1 MDIQTLLI
9 VILAALVVLLTVLLV
24 SRNRTGDSPRT
35 SAPDESFFAL
45 TSLLQASAADGSI
58 ARVAG
63 AVSDLLKGPL
73 GCDRILFLR
82 KQRGFL
88 ELNFYHALRGFKRN
102 QFRVRYSDELSAWV
116 RQEYAPRASAEMAQF
131 LPPITAQALQQFEL
145 ETFFPVFWRDN
156 LYGIYFISRPRHP
169 QAAEALSVLAH
180 MLSSAYHVKW
190 HEARYDRLARKASL
204 APPTP
209 ATADQSDTPLQRRV
223 LKLVRHRN
231 SETLVPKLIDTIQE
245 EIGVRRLAY
254 LYEQRV
260 GDDTLALHVTGGISI
275 PGLENRSIFLQL
287 VGRLDPHVPYDI
299 EQLETSVPEAA
310 DWLRELRTRGVRQLS
325 RFEVRN
331 GRHGLL
337 MLWRTL
343 ASERLFEHLQ
353 RLQPAVTELVHNAE
367 VHEKY
372 EELSYTDALTGLANQ
387 RYFRKRLDE
396 EISRARRYQRSL
408 ALIIFDLDGLKAIN
422 DQHGHQ
428 AGDEVLRQMG
438 CILKHCIRAIDIVS
452 RYGGDEFCVIMPEA
466 DYATCRQLMQRLQET
481 IGREKFV
488 VENLVEPI
496 SCTIS
501 QGAALFPIHADNQT
515 DLIFHAD
522 MALLKAKASGRNH
535 FLIHREPVAPSQP

>member
-1 MDIQTLLI
+1 MDVQTLLI
-9 VILAALVVLLTVLLV
+9 IILAAMVVLLAVLLL
-24 SRNRTGDSPRT
+24 SRIRAGRSPRT
-35 SAPDESFFAL
+35 SSSDESLFAL
-45 TSLLQASAADGSI
+45 TGLLQASVADGSI

-82 KQRGFL
+82 KQRGYL
-88 ELNFYHALRGFKRN
+88 ELNYYHELRGFKRS
-102 QFRVRYSDELSAWV
+102 QFRMRFTEDFSTFLRLD
-116 RQEYAPRASAEMAQF
+116 YAPRPTSDLEPYIAPSNV
-131 LPPITAQALQQFEL
+131 QALHQFDL
-145 ETFFPVFWRDN
+145 ATFFPVFWRDN
-156 LYGIYFISRPRHP
+156 LYGLYFVSGPRNH
-169 QAAEALSVLAH
+169 QAIEALAILAH
-180 MLSSAYHVKW
+180 TLSSAYHVKW
-190 HEARYDRLARKASL
+190 HEARYERLARKVTGAQPPVPNK
-204 APPTP
+204 APTE
-209 ATADQSDTPLQRRV
+209 SSLQRRV

-254 LYEQRV
+254 IYEPRSR
-260 GDDTLALHVTGGISI
+260 DEELTLHVSGGISI
-275 PGLENRSIFLQL
+275 PNLADRSAFLTL
-287 VGRLDPHVPYDI
+287 VGRLDPNTPYSLEQI
-299 EQLETSVPEAA
+299 ETTSPDAVQ
-310 DWLRELRTRGVRQLS
+310 WLQELRSRGVRQLS

-331 GRHGLL
+331 GRHGLML
-337 MLWRTL
+337 LWRTL
-343 ASERLFEHLQ
+343 ESEKLSEHLQ
-353 RLQPAVTELVHNAE
+353 RLQPTVTELVRNAE

-422 DQHGHQ
+422 DKHGHL

-438 CILKHCIRAIDIVS
+438 SILKHCIRAIDIVS

-466 DYATCRQLMQRLQET
+466 DHATCLQLMHRLQET
-481 IGREKFV
+481 IGQATFEVAKAA
-488 VENLVEPI
+488 ESL

-501 QGAALFPIHADNQT
+501 QGAALFPDHADNQT

-535 FLIHREPVAPSQP
+535 FLIHTEPVAPEQP

>member
-1 MDIQTLLI
+1 MDLQTLLI
-9 VILAALVVLLTVLLV
+9 GILAALVVLLTVLLV
-24 SRNRTGDSPRT
+24 SRQRTGKSPRT
-35 SAPDESFFAL
+35 PAPDESLFAL

-88 ELNFYHALRGFKRN
+88 ELNYYHALRGFKRT
-102 QFRVRYSDELSAWV
+102 QFRIRFTDELSAFV
-116 RQEYAPRASAEMAQF
+116 RQDYAPRKASELTPF
-131 LPPITAQALQQFEL
+131 ILPSTTQALAQFEL

-156 LYGIYFISRPRHP
+156 LYGLYFVSRPKNG
-169 QAAEALSVLAH
+169 QAQEALSILAH
-180 MLSSAYHVKW
+180 TLSSAYHVKW
-190 HEARYDRLARKASL
+190 HEARYDRLAKKLAQ
-204 APPTP
+204 APPAPP
-209 ATADQSDTPLQRRV
+209 ATVPTDTPLQRRV

-254 LYEQRV
+254 LYEPRT
-260 GDDTLALHVTGGISI
+260 GEEDLTMHVSGGISI
-275 PGLENRSIFLQL
+275 PGLQDKSVFLSL
-287 VGRLDPHVPYDI
+287 VGRLDPHLPYEI
-299 EQLETSVPEAA
+299 EQLEALAPEAGE
-310 DWLRELRTRGVRQLS
+310 WLGELRARGVRQVS

-343 ASERLFEHLQ
+343 ASERLSEHLQ
-353 RLQPAVTELVHNAE
+353 RLQPAVTELVRNAE

-422 DQHGHQ
+422 DQYGHL

-438 CILKHCIRAIDIVS
+438 RILKHCIRAIDIVS

-466 DYATCRQLMQRLQET
+466 DHATCRQLMQRLQET
-481 IGREKFV
+481 IGAARFEV
-488 VENLVEPI
+488 VNLEEPL

-522 MALLKAKASGRNH
+522 MALLKAKAGGRNH
-535 FLIHREPVAPSQP
+535 FLIHTEPVAPEQP